1 MRLAAKLSAMKRVL
15 TLAALS
21 LSTAVLAQ
29 SGTIKVGDLPLSV
42 DLGGKISML
51 NDAWI
56 RKAYPRFDGRPD
68 AVFRTEDGRVTTTF
82 QWREAKLAPA
92 EVERLAAEYPAVLK
106 SQVPGLKSL
115 KASVLQLNGKNWA
128 QVILTAPG
136 QKDDLRREM
145 LMTSLAGRMLVVTI
159 QSNVKDFSKNEAQ
172 VRAFTSSLKALE

>member
-56 RKAYPRFDGRPD
+56 RKA
-68 AVFRTEDGRVTTTF
+68 
-82 QWREAKLAPA
+82 
-92 EVERLAAEYPAVLK
+92 
-106 SQVPGLKSL
+106 
-115 KASVLQLNGKNWA
+115 
-128 QVILTAPG
+128 
-136 QKDDLRREM
+136 
-145 LMTSLAGRMLVVTI
+145 
-159 QSNVKDFSKNEAQ
+159 
-172 VRAFTSSLKALE
+172 